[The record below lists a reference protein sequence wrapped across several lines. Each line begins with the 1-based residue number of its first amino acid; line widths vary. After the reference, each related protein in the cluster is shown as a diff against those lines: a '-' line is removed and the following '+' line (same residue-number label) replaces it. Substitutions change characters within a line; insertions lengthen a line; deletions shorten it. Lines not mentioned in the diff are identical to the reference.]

1 MIAAV
6 IPYAGEPVDVLAA
19 TLMSVGKRDP
29 ETIGLIVVVA
39 DGVELNEH
47 DINHGGFADGFHVV
61 RLPERSGCPAAM
73 NAGIRY
79 AAERGATRIGR
90 CDTGDEWR
98 VSMRDVLG
106 SGAPATFGPSQL
118 GVFDGWSSRLWYDNQ
133 FQASC
138 TAFDV
143 AAWQAV
149 GGYDES
155 LRFADDWDFAVKV
168 HAHCGWTREFGC
180 DVARVD
186 ASGIS
191 ATGDAAKEAR
201 RARDTATVAKRA
213 QALRRSRR

>member
-6 IPYAGEPVDVLAA
+6 IPCAGEPLDVLRA
-19 TLMSVGKRDP
+19 TLTSVAMR
-29 ETIGLIVVVA
+29 GLSLGAVVVVA
-39 DGVELNEH
+39 DGVELEQT
-47 DINHGGFADGFHVV
+47 DADRDGWFRGVEIV

-98 VSMRDVLG
+98 VDMRGVLR
-106 SGAPATFGPSQL
+106 SDAPAAFGLSQWPL
-118 GVFDGWSSRLWYDNQ
+118 LDGWSSRLWYDNQ

-155 LRFADDWDFAVKV
+155 LRFADDWDFALKV
-168 HAHCGWTREFGC
+168 QAHCGWTFTGGV
-180 DVARVD
+180 VAHVD

-191 ATGDAAKEAR
+191 AVGDPAKEAR
-201 RARDTATVAKRA
+201 RSRDTATVAKRA